1 MQIDQIIRADE
12 FHVLRQD
19 FLHHPLEE
27 LVFAQPEPRNLV
39 WLFAD
44 PQGKDNLI
52 SLDPHPL
59 LPARPRASDKPE
71 RRVETLALEEF

>member
-1 MQIDQIIRADE
+1 MQIDQIMKVDE

-27 LVFAQPEPRNLV
+27 LVFTHPEPRNML

-44 PQGKDNLI
+44 PHGQENLI
-52 SLDPHPL
+52 SLEPHPL
-59 LPARPRASDKPE
+59 LPARLKVNEKAE
-71 RRVETLALEEF
+71 RRMDAMT

>member
-1 MQIDQIIRADE
+1 MQIDQVIKFDE

-44 PQGKDNLI
+44 PKGQGNLI
-52 SLDPHPL
+52 SMDPHPL
-59 LPARPRASDKPE
+59 LSGRMKGSEKPE
-71 RRVETLALEEF
+71 RRMDVLTLEDF